1 VSKRMREANVCTF
14 DTSGSKHRAVW
25 RYKPTAHRLDLQ
37 FLMEQDPNSPKH
49 VELDRWGRRE
59 GGRMELKS
67 AGVLCKGGSPRM
79 CEHT

>member
-1 VSKRMREANVCTF
+1 MSKRMREANARSECVHF
-14 DTSGSKHRAVW
+14 DTSGSSAKHCAAW
-25 RYKPTAHRLDLQ
+25 RYKPTAHRFDLQ

-67 AGVLCKGGSPRM
+67 AGV
-79 CEHT
+79 